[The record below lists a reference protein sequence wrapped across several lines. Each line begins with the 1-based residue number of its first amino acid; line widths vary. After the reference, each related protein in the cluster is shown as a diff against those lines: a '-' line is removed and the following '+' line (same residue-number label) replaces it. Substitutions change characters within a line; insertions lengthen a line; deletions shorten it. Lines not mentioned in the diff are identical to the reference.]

1 MRSVRVY
8 DVEVGARAGKIDIR
22 VEPCPSGVSFE
33 MPVAGVRQFAM
44 TADQALALARALE
57 RAAKDHNDISSV
69 EDDGA

>member
-8 DVEVGARAGKIDIR
+8 DVEVGFRVKGDAR
-22 VEPCPSGVSFE
+22 VEPFDGGVAFA
-33 MPVAGVRQFAM
+33 MPECFARSFAM
-44 TADQALALARALE
+44 TADQALDLARALE